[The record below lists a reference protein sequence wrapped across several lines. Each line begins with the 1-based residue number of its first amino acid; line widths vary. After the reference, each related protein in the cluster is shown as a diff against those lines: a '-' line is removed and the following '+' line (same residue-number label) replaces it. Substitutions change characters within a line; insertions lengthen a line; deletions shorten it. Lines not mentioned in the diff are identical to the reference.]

1 MAAFLDSGLSSNK
14 TALVLIEFQ
23 NEFTTE
29 GGKLHG
35 GVRPVMEATN
45 MLNNTME
52 LCAFARSKGIK
63 IFHVPITFSDDYREV
78 SSTPF
83 GILKGVKDGKC
94 FPASGWGGEFCAG
107 MQPAEGEFVVQ
118 GKRGLC
124 GFSTTN
130 LDFMLRQ
137 NDIDTIALGGFQ
149 LSASLPILNKNW
161 QIYLIMVAVGVLLSL
176 LKTALVLIEY
186 QNEFTTEGG
195 KLHEPV
201 KAVMEETN
209 MLSNSIDL
217 CKYARSKRMKIFHV
231 PITFSDDYRE
241 LAEAPYGILKGVK
254 DGKCFPASGW
264 GGEFCEG
271 MQPADGEIV
280 VQGKRGLCGFSTTN
294 LDFMLRQN
302 DIDTIALGGFLT
314 NCCVESTMRAAYEK
328 GYNVITLTDC
338 TAATSMEGQEA

>member
-137 NDIDTIALGGFQ
+137 NDIDTIALGGF
-149 LSASLPILNKNW
+149 
-161 QIYLIMVAVGVLLSL
+161 
-176 LKTALVLIEY
+176 
-186 QNEFTTEGG
+186 
-195 KLHEPV
+195 
-201 KAVMEETN
+201 
-209 MLSNSIDL
+209 
-217 CKYARSKRMKIFHV
+217 
-231 PITFSDDYRE
+231 
-241 LAEAPYGILKGVK
+241 
-254 DGKCFPASGW
+254 
-264 GGEFCEG
+264 
-271 MQPADGEIV
+271 
-280 VQGKRGLCGFSTTN
+280 
-294 LDFMLRQN
+294 
-302 DIDTIALGGFLT
+302 LT

-338 TAATSMEGQEA
+338 TAATSMEGQEAAIKHTFPMFSVPMTSVELMTKL